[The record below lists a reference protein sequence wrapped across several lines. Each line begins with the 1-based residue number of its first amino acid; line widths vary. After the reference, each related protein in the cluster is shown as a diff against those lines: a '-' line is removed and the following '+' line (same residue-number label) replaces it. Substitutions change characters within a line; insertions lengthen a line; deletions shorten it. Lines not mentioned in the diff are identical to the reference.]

1 MAGVNAMTPA
11 PKSQHE
17 TQGMA
22 RLLGS
27 ACARR
32 VLSPEEAELLEWALV
47 QMALDRA
54 GPVRET
60 ASSFQKTLLAG
71 SDWHSALAA
80 ALLQTP
86 RTWGAE
92 IQAAM
97 SAFEEIREE
106 YRASD
111 VAVYQFADRIITR
124 YAGQTP
130 PLPGYVPLSA
140 PEDPRT
146 NRLIELAYQLDVSG
160 ETLELAKVITDRF
173 PHILRSRFKLS
184 FDGAVA
190 ALFCDL
196 EIETEKV
203 PRLLVIA
210 ALISLVFLPTKVAP
224 A

>member
-1 MAGVNAMTPA
+1 MTPA
-11 PKSQHE
+11 QTLHE
-17 TQGMA
+17 TQGIA
-22 RLLGS
+22 QLLGS
-27 ACARR
+27 ACSRR
-32 VLSPEEAELLEWALV
+32 ALSHEEAEILEWALV

-60 ASSFQKTLLAG
+60 VSSFQKSLLAG

-106 YRASD
+106 YRDSD

-124 YAGQTP
+124 TAGQTP
-130 PLPGYVPLSA
+130 PLPGYVPTSA

-146 NRLIELAYQLDVSG
+146 DRLLDLAHQSDISG
-160 ETLELAKVITDRF
+160 ESLELAKVIADRF
-173 PHILRSRFKLS
+173 PHILKSWFKLS

-196 EIETEKV
+196 EIETEKI
-203 PRLLVIA
+203 PRLLAIS
-210 ALISLVFLPTKVAP
+210 ALISLVFLPGRVGN
-224 A
+224 

>member
-1 MAGVNAMTPA
+1 MPPA
-11 PKSQHE
+11 QKIHHE

-27 ACARR
+27 ACSRR
-32 VLSPEEAELLEWALV
+32 VLSANEAEILEWALV

-60 ASSFQKTLLAG
+60 SSSFQKSLLAG

-86 RTWGAE
+86 RTWGAD

-97 SAFEEIREE
+97 SSFEEVREE
-106 YRASD
+106 YRSSD
-111 VAVYQFADRIITR
+111 VAVYQFADRIVTR
-124 YAGQTP
+124 NAAQKP
-130 PLPGYVPLSA
+130 PFAGYVPMSA
-140 PEDPRT
+140 PEDVRT
-146 NRLIELAYQLDVSG
+146 DRLLEMAHQSDLGG
-160 ETLELAKVITDRF
+160 ETLELAKVIMDRF
-173 PHILRSRFKLS
+173 PHILKNRYKLS

-196 EIETEKV
+196 EIEAEKV
-203 PRLLVIA
+203 PRLLAVS
-210 ALISLVFLPTKVAP
+210 ALISLVFSPGRER
-224 A
+224 